1 MVLIHCFLLLKNRFK
16 TMVVRKTIFSIS
28 SGCSTFNAYN
38 ASCNLTFTFCKGS
51 SFMGGDNTLLVF
63 DLINS
68 RVVKE
73 GQVEDA
79 EDSKQILDGL
89 PKGHYVV
96 YINGT
101 STQYVKTD

>member
-1 MVLIHCFLLLKNRFK
+1 
-16 TMVVRKTIFSIS
+16 
-28 SGCSTFNAYN
+28 
-38 ASCNLTFTFCKGS
+38 
-51 SFMGGDNTLLVF
+51 MGGDNTLLVF

>member
-1 MVLIHCFLLLKNRFK
+1 M
-16 TMVVRKTIFSIS
+16 TFSIS

-51 SFMGGDNTLLVF
+51 SFMGDNTFIVF

-68 RVVKE
+68 KVVKE
-73 GQVEDA
+73 GQLENA
-79 EDSKQILDGL
+79 EDTKSLLDGL

-101 STQYVKTD
+101 STQYVKSD